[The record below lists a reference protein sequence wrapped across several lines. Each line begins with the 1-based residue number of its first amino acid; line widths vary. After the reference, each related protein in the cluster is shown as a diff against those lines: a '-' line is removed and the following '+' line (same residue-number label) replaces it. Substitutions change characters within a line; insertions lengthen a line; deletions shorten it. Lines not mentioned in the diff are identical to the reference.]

1 MLHILGSG
9 SRLCDGISR
18 RELLR
23 VGGLGSLGLSLPML
37 LKPHVASANSPA
49 TDQSRSDDL
58 GRGRA
63 KSCIILFLM
72 GGPPQHST
80 WDPKPKAPAEVR
92 GEFGPI
98 ETTAPGVQFCSLF
111 PQTSLVADRM
121 AILRA
126 MSSGDNAHSSSGYYM
141 LTGQPHA
148 PMNSENANPGFPN
161 DYPNWGSVVRK
172 MLPARSALPG
182 AVRLPHR
189 IFNTDGSVWPGQ
201 DAGFLG
207 RTAEPWL
214 MNCAPGDTNFKVQ
227 EFSLT
232 AEVNDRRLLD
242 RQSLLGQVNAQFDA
256 TAKNGLPVNYG
267 RYAQQAFDLLGST
280 GSRQAFDL
288 NRESASVRDRYGRNQ
303 FGQSVLLGRR
313 LVEAGVRLVQANWY
327 RGPEEPSDAP
337 CWDSHARES
346 ARLKTNLAPPA
357 DQAISALIEDLTVRG
372 LLDET
377 LVVCM
382 AEFGR
387 SPRINGSGGR
397 DHWGQVYSVA
407 LAGGGIRGGVVH
419 GASDAIGAYP
429 QEGKVQPEDLTATIF
444 HCLGLDPMTEMYDTL
459 GRPLPISRG
468 EIIREIL

>member
-1 MLHILGSG
+1 MLNILGSG
-9 SRLCDGISR
+9 SRLCDGLSR
-18 RELLR
+18 REMLR
-23 VGGLGSLGLSLPML
+23 VGGLGTVGLTLPSLLQ
-37 LKPHVASANSPA
+37 ARAARAASPA
-49 TDQSRSDDL
+49 SDAV
-58 GRGRA
+58 GRGSA

-80 WDPKPKAPAEVR
+80 WDPKPKAPVEVR

-98 ETTAPGVQFCSLF
+98 DTAVPGMQLCELF
-111 PQTSLVADRM
+111 AQTSRVADKL

-148 PMNSENANPGFPN
+148 PMNFENANPGFPN
-161 DYPNWGSVVRK
+161 DYPNMGAVVRK
-172 MLPARSALPG
+172 YVSPRGSLPA

-201 DAGFLG
+201 DGGFMG
-207 RTAEPWL
+207 RAAEPWL
-214 MNCAPGDTNFKVQ
+214 MNCSPGDPDFRVP
-227 EFSLT
+227 EFSLSVD
-232 AEVNDRRLLD
+232 VNDRRMAE
-242 RQSLLGQVNAQFDA
+242 RQSLLQRINTQFDA
-256 TAKNGLPVNYG
+256 AAKTGLSSTYG
-267 RYAQQAFDLLGST
+267 RYAQQAFDLLGSAT
-280 GSRQAFDL
+280 SRQAFDL
-288 NRESASVRDRYGRNQ
+288 EREPATVRDRYGRTQ

-313 LVEAGVRLVQANWY
+313 LVEAGVSLVQVNWF
-327 RGPEEPSDAP
+327 RGPDEPSDTP
-337 CWDSHARES
+337 CWDSHTRE
-346 ARLKTNLAPPA
+346 AQRLRENLMPPA
-357 DQAISALIEDLTVRG
+357 DQAISALLEDLQTRG

-387 SPRINGSGGR
+387 SPRINGAAGR

-407 LAGGGIRGGVVH
+407 LAGGGVRGGTIY
-419 GASDAIGAYP
+419 GASDAVGAYP
-429 QEGKVQPEDLTATIF
+429 QEGKVVPEDLTATIF

-468 EIIREIL
+468 NVIHQIL